1 MDEPRRKRI
10 LVVTRNMPPLVGGM
24 ERLNWH
30 MAGELAKVADV
41 RVVGPVGSARLA
53 PGGIEIDEVAL
64 DPLPRFLLAAQ
75 WRAWRRARSAS
86 PPHLVLAGS
95 GLTAPMALFAAR
107 ACNAHCV
114 TYVHGLDIAVPN
126 RVYRRFWLPA
136 MRRMDRVI
144 ANSHMTATLAMEAGI
159 DPARIGVVHPG
170 VDIPDAYPDTYAA
183 SRFREENGLGNRPM
197 LLSVGR
203 LSSRKGL
210 REFVVEV
217 LPRIAR
223 IKPDVI
229 LVIVGDAPNQA
240 LHAQAQ
246 TRESIQAAAA
256 SVGLGDNLKFLGVI
270 SNRELALAYRASNV
284 HVFPVRQIPGD
295 PEGFGMVAIEAAAHA
310 LPTVAY
316 AVGGVVDAVAEG
328 ISGHLAQAGDGAAFA
343 ACVLGLLDQ
352 RLSEEPLRAFA
363 GRFSWEKFG
372 AAIHNELE
380 LASDARTIA

>member
-10 LVVTRNMPPLVGGM
+10 LLVTRNMPPLVGGM

-41 RVVGPVGSARLA
+41 RVVGPAGSARLA
-53 PGGIEIDEVAL
+53 PAGVEVDEVAL
-64 DPLPRFLLAAQ
+64 DPLPRFLLVAQ

-86 PPHLVLAGS
+86 PHLVVAGS

-114 TYVHGLDIAVPN
+114 AYVHGLDIAVPN
-126 RVYRRFWLPA
+126 RVYRRLWLPA
-136 MRRMDRVI
+136 LRRMDRVI
-144 ANSHMTATLAMEAGI
+144 ANSHMTAALAMEAGV

-170 VDIPDAYPDTYAA
+170 VDLPDAHPDPDAA
-183 SRFREENGLGNRPM
+183 SRFREENGLGNRPV

-210 REFVVEV
+210 REFVVDV

-229 LVIVGDAPNQA
+229 LVVVGDAPNQA

-246 TRESIQAAAA
+246 TREVIQSAAK
-256 SVGLGDNLKFLGVI
+256 SVGLGDNVKFLGQI
-270 SNRELALAYRASNV
+270 SNRELALAYRTSNI
-284 HVFPVRQIPGD
+284 HVFPVRQIAGD
-295 PEGFGMVAIEAAAHA
+295 PEGFGMVAIEAAAHGLA
-310 LPTVAY
+310 TVAY

-328 ISGHLAQAGDGAAFA
+328 ISGHLAQAGDGGAFA
-343 ACVLGLLDQ
+343 ACVLGLLD
-352 RLSEEPLRAFA
+352 RPLPAEPLRAFA
-363 GRFSWEKFG
+363 ARFSWEKFG
-372 AAIHNELE
+372 AAIHKELE
-380 LASDARTIA
+380 WASDARTIA